1 MSNLAQLNSWHADW
15 NNLRVLVYG
24 LGVSGFSAADTL
36 HELGADVLVVA
47 DEADEQLIDV
57 LDVMGVRHQVGAQ
70 PIQASELVRGFKP
83 ELVIVSPGIRPENSL
98 LLEATSLGA
107 EIWTDI
113 DLAWRLR
120 DKHGKASQWICITGT
135 NGKTTVTQLVEAM
148 LHAGGIKAAACGNI
162 GIPILDVVRDP
173 AAFEV
178 LVVELSSF
186 QLHYL
191 GHIEPVISAV
201 LNIADDHLD
210 WHGTFDSY
218 SQTKAKVYN
227 YTSICCLYNAGDQL
241 TEKLLAK
248 SVGTEKAQ
256 AVGFTVGSPAPN
268 EIGWVENL
276 LVDRAFIED
285 PSVAEELATLEDLA
299 KVSVIGPHFMANVA
313 AAAAIAKAIG
323 VQSLEIKKALN
334 GFVLDAHRIELVL
347 DQDGIRW
354 VDDSKATNPHAA
366 AAALATFESIIWVV
380 GGVLKGVDISQLVK
394 KYARRV
400 KAAIIIG
407 SDRTPV
413 VLAFAENAPQIPSFE
428 ITCSVELVMKEVIE
442 IAKAHAQAGDVVLLA
457 PAAASMDQF
466 LDYADRGNA
475 FAKAIEQG
483 VNKHHG

>member
-15 NNLRVLVYG
+15 KNLRVLVYG

-47 DEADEQLIDV
+47 DKADEKLVDV
-57 LDVMGVRHQVGAQ
+57 LDVLGVRHKIAQ
-70 PIQASELVRGFKP
+70 DHSQALDSVKVFNP
-83 ELVIVSPGIRPENSL
+83 ELVIISPGIRPDNAL
-98 LLEATSLGA
+98 LLELTALGA
-107 EIWTDI
+107 QVWTDI

-120 DKHGKASQWICITGT
+120 DKHGIASQWICITGT

-148 LHAGGIKAAACGNI
+148 LHSGGIRAAACGNI
-162 GIPILDVVRDP
+162 GIPILDVIRDP

-191 GHIEPVISAV
+191 GHIEPLVSAV

-210 WHGTFDSY
+210 WHGSFDAY
-218 SQTKAKVYN
+218 AQTKAKVYN
-227 YTSICCLYNAGDQL
+227 NTSICCLYNAGDKL
-241 TEKLLAK
+241 TEQLVAK
-248 SVGTEKAQ
+248 SKGTEQAQ
-256 AVGFTVGSPAPN
+256 AVGFTVNTPAPN

-285 PSVAEELATLEDLA
+285 PAVAEELATLEDLE
-299 KVSVIGPHFMANVA
+299 KIPVIGPHLMSNVA
-313 AAAAIAKAIG
+313 AAAAMARAVG
-323 VQSLEIKKALN
+323 VQSAEIKKALN
-334 GFVLDAHRIELVL
+334 GFALDSHRIELVL
-347 DQDGIRW
+347 EQDGIRW
-354 VDDSKATNPHAA
+354 VDDSKATNPHAT
-366 AAALATFESIIWVV
+366 AAALATFDSVIWVV
-380 GGVLKGVDISQLVK
+380 GGLLKGVDIAPLVK
-394 KYARRV
+394 KYAGRV

-413 VLAFAENAPQIPSFE
+413 VQAFDEFAPQIPKFE
-428 ITCSVELVMKEVIE
+428 ITCSAELVMQEVIE
-442 IAKAHAQAGDVVLLA
+442 IAKAHAQSGDVVLLA

-483 VNKHHG
+483 VSKDNG